1 MSMRKYT
8 VNLLFAAA
16 ATLLTGCNESLEDT
30 YSDYAGDGKIRYVA
44 KCSDIY
50 ATPGWERLAVNW
62 VNGTDATIDKIK
74 VVWLCEDLKDSVLLP
89 NTSTSYDLR
98 NLKDGSYR
106 FDVCAVDKLGNE
118 SLREI
123 TYGRPYTREHEMM
136 RAFTRGVVKSYFL
149 NDKMI
154 FFSDQWNEN
163 IVEMRLQYK
172 NTQGETKYYKFD
184 KKTSYNTLVTID
196 DVSMS
201 LTDTVYVLR
210 KGKLEG
216 SLDEIPFDPYV
227 ISRKK
232 NFSAGFVHAIEGRY
246 GYSTETKEQE
256 TEFLEFVET
265 AEELEL
271 DYDIETLEDVLYCS
285 KLKRLVV
292 GKNRYLQTRS
302 TTFDYSKILKTPE
315 KSYQLL
321 EKASEPD
328 VLGLKVHYYGN
339 KTSRIHYFNKVYP
352 YMVYE
357 GYPVL
362 PADLVMI
369 NADALRE
376 YENGEKVRCE
386 PEDPY
391 AVLNNL
397 VDDDANTRWSTTS
410 FQTMRTYE
418 MQMELLDETVIRGVK
433 MSQILYAA
441 SEYEAPYFMP
451 AMINIQT
458 SVDGAIWKNVT
469 RFETNEL
476 GRGTGEVT
484 LLPIA
489 EGSRPVRYIR
499 FTLRDGVDNGSF
511 WMCKLGD
518 IILYQ

>member
-1 MSMRKYT
+1 
-8 VNLLFAAA
+8 
-16 ATLLTGCNESLEDT
+16 
-30 YSDYAGDGKIRYVA
+30 
-44 KCSDIY
+44 
-50 ATPGWERLAVNW
+50 
-62 VNGTDATIDKIK
+62 
-74 VVWLCEDLKDSVLLP
+74 
-89 NTSTSYDLR
+89 
-98 NLKDGSYR
+98 
-106 FDVCAVDKLGNE
+106 
-118 SLREI
+118 
-123 TYGRPYTREHEMM
+123 
-136 RAFTRGVVKSYFL
+136 
-149 NDKMI
+149 
-154 FFSDQWNEN
+154 
-163 IVEMRLQYK
+163 
-172 NTQGETKYYKFD
+172 
-184 KKTSYNTLVTID
+184 
-196 DVSMS
+196 
-201 LTDTVYVLR
+201 
-210 KGKLEG
+210 
-216 SLDEIPFDPYV
+216 
-227 ISRKK
+227 
-232 NFSAGFVHAIEGRY
+232 
-246 GYSTETKEQE
+246 
-256 TEFLEFVET
+256 
-265 AEELEL
+265 
-271 DYDIETLEDVLYCS
+271 
-285 KLKRLVV
+285 
-292 GKNRYLQTRS
+292 
-302 TTFDYSKILKTPE
+302 
-315 KSYQLL
+315 
-321 EKASEPD
+321 
-328 VLGLKVHYYGN
+328 
-339 KTSRIHYFNKVYP
+339 
-352 YMVYE
+352 MVYE

-362 PADLVMI
+362 PADLVTI
-369 NADALRE
+369 KADALRE